1 MHCIALALRSKETP
15 FSLSKTQ
22 FYFLAKWKVEL
33 TGKGEG
39 GEQERR
45 RTLSKSLGGFDHYCH
60 GKVLYLDTQFPKLN
74 VKYDPALEM
83 WSEAAMEGVLTAPL
97 PSQHWPSNQPLKLW
111 QSKLSSRPINAE
123 KSWSRERTARCVNFI
138 KPFKAQSL
146 CFLTMLQPTRQ
157 LRNHV
162 HPNFKMSRVDFHSTS
177 VRSSEAP
184 TVRE

>member
-39 GEQERR
+39 GEQQR
-45 RTLSKSLGGFDHYCH
+45 RTLSKSLGSFYHYYH

-83 WSEAAMEGVLTAPL
+83 
-97 PSQHWPSNQPLKLW
+97 
-111 QSKLSSRPINAE
+111 
-123 KSWSRERTARCVNFI
+123 
-138 KPFKAQSL
+138 
-146 CFLTMLQPTRQ
+146 
-157 LRNHV
+157 
-162 HPNFKMSRVDFHSTS
+162 
-177 VRSSEAP
+177 
-184 TVRE
+184 